1 MAKPRL
7 TRKQKERRQLLRSLA
22 YTIGIT
28 GVALLGYVPV
38 VGQWVKRLRPP
49 GALAEKEFL
58 SSCIK
63 CGQCVQV
70 CPVEAIK
77 LADIDEGF
85 GVGSPY
91 IDARKQACDFSCDG
105 LQCVLACPTGSLT
118 HTIDYPAQTNM
129 GVARLDKPKICLA
142 MLGEGFKGATRSG
155 ENFKGV
161 LRFEEVSRWDPVPLA
176 DQKFDLDICDLC
188 VRLCPIE
195 IRANQCDAGHP
206 PAGDESQCP
215 PRAIKLVEIDGDDG
229 KKRMKPEILD
239 GCVGCGVCEMVC
251 PTAEPAIIIEVNED
265 RGIGKNDWMPDSSKV
280 KAVKELKS

>member
-1 MAKPRL
+1 
-7 TRKQKERRQLLRSLA
+7 
-22 YTIGIT
+22 
-28 GVALLGYVPV
+28 
-38 VGQWVKRLRPP
+38 
-49 GALAEKEFL
+49 
-58 SSCIK
+58 
-63 CGQCVQV
+63 
-70 CPVEAIK
+70 
-77 LADIDEGF
+77 
-85 GVGSPY
+85 
-91 IDARKQACDFSCDG
+91 
-105 LQCVLACPTGSLT
+105 
-118 HTIDYPAQTNM
+118 M